1 MADDDALLRE
11 GIASLLTAAGHD
23 VVAQADDAA
32 TLRQAVRTTVP
43 EVVIADIRMPPT
55 QTWEGLD
62 VAREIRSEFPQIAI
76 LLLSAH
82 AEVDTAIE
90 LLESGDGIGYLLK
103 SRVANA
109 ADLLDAVERVC
120 EGGSVIDTELVRE
133 MLGATAP
140 IRSRWLS

>member
-1 MADDDALLRE
+1 MMSWPKQPTRRR
-11 GIASLLTAAGHD
+11 SS
-23 VVAQADDAA
+23 
-32 TLRQAVRTTVP
+32 RPCKSTVP

-90 LLESGDGIGYLLK
+90 LLESGDGLGYLLK
-103 SRVANA
+103 SRVADA

-133 MLGATAP
+133 VLKSPTEP
-140 IRSRWLS
+140 IGWPS